1 MTDSPPEKPDQK
13 RVYPV
18 RYVTIK
24 VRCTPEERQ
33 AWQKKANDQGMT
45 VSDLLRRGAD
55 MDTGKRK
62 QRPIKRKVV
71 ELDPTTVRHL
81 AGIGNNLNQLAKAV
95 NTYGFEPSDSA
106 RLLTYLAA
114 VRKELE
120 LLRTAAV
127 LTDAQ

>member
-1 MTDSPPEKPDQK
+1 MTDVTPEKPK
-13 RVYPV
+13 RLP
-18 RYVTIK
+18 RKVTFIK
-24 VRCTPEERQ
+24 VRCTEDEREL
-33 AWQKKANDQGMT
+33 WQQKANDQGMT

-62 QRPIKRKVV
+62 HRPIKRKVV
-71 ELDPTTVRHL
+71 ELDPTTVRQL